1 MSTTSGSVPDVYA
14 LIPPDVFVGVG
25 MILPCE
31 GHFLLGIRPPKLDH
45 SQPVLELTAIGG
57 AMEKCDASLS
67 AGALRESEEEIGC
80 TVSFTS
86 CCETLVVRDGTHMEW
101 VRILGPE
108 RPAVVVFR
116 HYRTPPHEPWHIQHK
131 GRSCLILFL
140 AEVDGEPS
148 LTDELPAA
156 IWLSPEQILRVARQD
171 VPLQDLLDQG
181 ARFLEAQPGSLPR
194 DALARLTDSQE
205 ALVLALGQTAVW
217 FYRELVRRCA
227 GQESGASGPGI

>member
-1 MSTTSGSVPDVYA
+1 MPAPTVSVPDVYA

-25 MILPCE
+25 MILPFE
-31 GHFLLGIRPPKLDH
+31 GHFLLGVRPPKLDH
-45 SQPVLELTAIGG
+45 SLPVLELTAIGG
-57 AMEKCDASLS
+57 AMEASDASLS
-67 AGALRESEEEIGC
+67 AGALRESQEEIGC
-80 TVSFTS
+80 TVRFAP
-86 CCETLVVRDGTHMEW
+86 CCETLVVHDETHMEW

-116 HYRTPPHEPWHIQHK
+116 HYRTPPHKPWHTQHK

-140 AEVDGEPS
+140 AGLDSQPAP
-148 LTDELPAA
+148 TDELPAA